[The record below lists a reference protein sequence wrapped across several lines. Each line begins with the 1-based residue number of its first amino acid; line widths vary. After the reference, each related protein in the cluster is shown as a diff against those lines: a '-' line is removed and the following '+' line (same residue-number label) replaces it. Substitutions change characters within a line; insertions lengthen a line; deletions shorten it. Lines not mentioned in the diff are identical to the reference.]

1 MSNMFLNIVST
12 FKGNGISTAN
22 KQLGEFGRAT
32 SGLGSTLGK
41 VGAAI
46 ASFGLAAKAVKFTKE
61 SIDSARDLERNIFSV
76 KTIFDEFS
84 PAIEKFTLNAEN
96 LGLAQKDA
104 AKASTFLGSVLK
116 QSGFSMEF
124 VTSETQKLVSLGVDL
139 AATYGYDVQE
149 ALLGMTALFRG
160 EYDPIEKFGVAMKQ
174 SEINAELAARGQD
187 KLEGAARR
195 NAEQTIRL
203 ELLYQRAADATG
215 AFTAQSGNLYVEQKK
230 LQAQFEN
237 LQATVGTQLLPVM
250 GELVAALKPLV
261 DELTPRLTQAVTDS
275 LPALEVF
282 IQFIKDTGDAT
293 TTTGQ
298 TMGFLADSVGATFK
312 FISSNFG
319 VLVQFALLLGTV
331 TTALRL
337 FAIASAFVVA
347 NPITAALLLAGGA
360 FIFGADAARRL
371 TDDTNL
377 AGASLKAFN
386 GIGNETA
393 KTGVYMGG
401 KFGRLAVDFADTSDE
416 AKRLQTEVAN
426 ADRARL
432 ENLKAQV
439 NGVRISAAYAAN
451 ELRRMSMMAGVKPS
465 QSGAAADVS
474 TTVTTGGK
482 PAAAALSAVEQLNKT
497 QTLSVKQAEA
507 QGKLLGVG
515 LEQGVVNQILAMSKP
530 VKSANDIFK
539 SLTKKNG
546 ELSKKGIAKVKEY
559 NDTFNAGIEQV
570 NQRAAEAASAAAAA
584 AQEAQRQAD
593 ELRRAEEARI
603 EGLNQ
608 LYANFLETIKGTFAG
623 IRTAIQGAFDITG
636 LGGSTNAIIRN
647 MNKLLSKVKD
657 FSKNISQLATMGLDP
672 ALLQQVIQAGPMGGA
687 RLASALVAGGAG
699 ALGQINAGFGE
710 IGSLAS
716 EIATTGVQSLFD
728 TQKQQNQY
736 NITVTG
742 GVGSGATIGKAIVDA
757 IKDYERT
764 SGAVWQGA

>member
-1 MSNMFLNIVST
+1 MFLNIVST
-12 FKGNGISTAN
+12 FKGNGISSAN

-46 ASFGLAAKAVKFTKE
+46 ASFGIAAKAIKFTKE

-76 KTIFDEFS
+76 KTVFDEFS

-104 AKASTFLGSVLK
+104 AKASVFLGSVLK

-237 LQATVGTQLLPVM
+237 MQATVGTQLLPVM

-337 FAIASAFVVA
+337 FAIASAFVRA
-347 NPITAALLLAGGA
+347 NPVTAALLLAGGA
-360 FIFGADAARRL
+360 FIFGADAAKRL
-371 TDDTNL
+371 TDNTNL
-377 AGASLKAFN
+377 AGASLEAFN
-386 GIGNETA
+386 GIGDKTA

-401 KFGRLAVDFADTSDE
+401 KFGRLALDFAEASDE
-416 AKRLQTEVAN
+416 SKRLQTEVAR
-426 ADRARL
+426 ADKARL
-432 ENLKAQV
+432 DNLKAQV
-439 NGVRISAAYAAN
+439 NGIRISAAYAAN
-451 ELRRMSMMAGVKPS
+451 ELRRMAMQAGVKLGGGDAGDGAGAAGTPPPS
-465 QSGAAADVS
+465 AGGGAAARQIDTVSSVLKKEGVLAKRESKLLNAGVSAGFADLIVS
-474 TTVTTGGK
+474 TAKTKKTFQKELAKVSS
-482 PAAAALSAVEQLNKT
+482 PAGLQKQQAKFNKT
-497 QTLSVKQAEA
+497 AA
-507 QGKLLGVG
+507 
-515 LEQGVVNQILAMSKP
+515 
-530 VKSANDIFK
+530 
-539 SLTKKNG
+539 
-546 ELSKKGIAKVKEY
+546 GIAEL
-559 NDTFNAGIEQV
+559 
-570 NQRAAEAASAAAAA
+570 AAAASAAAAEMAA
-584 AQEAQRQAD
+584 AQEAAA
-593 ELRRAEEARI
+593 RAAQEAAAAEAAALAERERI
-603 EGLNQ
+603 YNS
-608 LYANFLETIKGTFAG
+608 FLDSVKSTFAS
-623 IRTAIQGAFDITG
+623 IKNAILGAFDITE

-647 MNKLLSKVKD
+647 MNKLLSKVRD

-672 ALLQQVIQAGPMGGA
+672 ALLQQVIQAGPMAGA

-699 ALGQINAGFGE
+699 ALSEINAGYGQL
-710 IGSLAS
+710 GSLAS
-716 EIATTGVQSLFD
+716 EIATTGTQSLFG
-728 TQKQQNQY
+728 QGKQETIY
-736 NITVTG
+736 NINVSG

>member
-12 FKGNGISTAN
+12 FKGNGISTAS

-32 SGLGSTLGK
+32 SGLGGTLGK

-46 ASFGLAAKAVKFTKE
+46 ASFGIAAKAIKFTKE

-76 KTIFDEFS
+76 KTVFDEFS

-104 AKASTFLGSVLK
+104 AKASVFLGSVLK

-237 LQATVGTQLLPVM
+237 MQATVGTQLLPVM

-319 VLVQFALLLGTV
+319 VLVQFAILLGTV

-347 NPITAALLLAGGA
+347 NPVTSALLLAGGA

-401 KFGRLAVDFADTSDE
+401 KFGRLALDFAEASDE
-416 AKRLQTEVAN
+416 SKRLQIEVAR
-426 ADRARL
+426 ADKARL
-432 ENLKAQV
+432 DNLKAQV
-439 NGVRISAAYAAN
+439 NGIRISANYAAN
-451 ELRRMSMMAGVKPS
+451 EIRRMAMMAGVKTG
-465 QSGAAADVS
+465 QSG
-474 TTVTTGGK
+474 TTVDTAVTTPTTGGATARETLSPLQQLFQDPIRNERAAKQAVKLQTSGLDKAVAEWITSVDK
-482 PAAAALSAVEQLNKT
+482 PVAAAR
-497 QTLSVKQAEA
+497 EA
-507 QGKLLGVG
+507 QKKIARNGATAIANITARY
-515 LEQGVVNQILAMSKP
+515 QQS
-530 VKSANDIFK
+530 SA
-539 SLTKKNG
+539 G
-546 ELSKKGIAKVKEY
+546 QQA
-559 NDTFNAGIEQV
+559 AAQA
-570 NQRAAEAASAAAAA
+570 AAEAAQAA
-584 AQEAQRQAD
+584 AQAAAELKAAQDAAIAAEAAA
-593 ELRRAEEARI
+593 LAERERI
-603 EGLNQ
+603 YNS
-608 LYANFLETIKGTFAG
+608 FLDSVKTTFAG
-623 IRTAIQGAFDITG
+623 IKNAIIGAFDITS
-636 LGGSTNAIIRN
+636 LGGSTNSIIRN

-657 FSKNISQLATMGLDP
+657 FSRNISQLATMGLDP
-672 ALLQQVIQAGPMGGA
+672 ALLQQVIQAGPMAGA

-699 ALGQINAGFGE
+699 ALGQINAGFGQ

-716 EIATTGVQSLFD
+716 EIATTGTQSLFG
-728 TQKQQNQY
+728 QGKQETIY
-736 NITVTG
+736 NINVSG